1 MHKKDNLDKIP
12 HSIKVLTFFLN
23 DDLFAL
29 PVSDLREVNRFTTC
43 RPIEKAPCWVLGMIN
58 FHGKATPVFN
68 LKRLLSV
75 EPSQLNSTAM
85 WLAVVNNGSYLCL
98 TVDKVCKFLN
108 MDNHIIDEMPVLAD
122 SHDVEH
128 VKYYARVNDN
138 LIPVLDVRGIFTLSE
153 KADGLDLRLLTTNVE
168 DTRSVEPITNS

>member
-1 MHKKDNLDKIP
+1 MHKRDSLDKIP

-43 RPIEKAPCWVLGMIN
+43 RPIEKAPSWVLGMIN

-75 EPSQLNSTAM
+75 EPSELDQKAM
-85 WLAVVNNGSYLCL
+85 WLAVENNGSLLCL
-98 TVDKVCKFLN
+98 AVDKVCQFMN
-108 MDNHIIDEMPVLAD
+108 MDSHIIDEMPDLANGTD
-122 SHDVEH
+122 IEH
-128 VKYYARVNDN
+128 IKYYARINDN
-138 LIPVLDVRGIFTLSE
+138 LIPVLDIQGIVALSKQSE
-153 KADGLDLRLLTTNVE
+153 IQNRKVTSDQ
-168 DTRSVEPITNS
+168 